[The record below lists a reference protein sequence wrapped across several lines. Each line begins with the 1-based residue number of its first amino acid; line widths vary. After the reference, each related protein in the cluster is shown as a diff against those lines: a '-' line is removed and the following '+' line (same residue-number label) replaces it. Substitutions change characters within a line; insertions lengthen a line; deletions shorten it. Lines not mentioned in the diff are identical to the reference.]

1 MYVLFAEKFM
11 SRILNQAYNKAVF
24 VVFGAMGLHSLLKA
38 NLLEVEPREPNFKYI
53 FLN

>member
-11 SRILNQAYNKAVF
+11 SRILNQ
-24 VVFGAMGLHSLLKA
+24 A

>member
-1 MYVLFAEKFM
+1 MEVLFSEKLM
-11 SRILNQAYNKAVF
+11 SRILNQAYNKSEF
-24 VVFGAMGLHSLLKA
+24 VV

>member
-1 MYVLFAEKFM
+1 MEVLFSEKLM
-11 SRILNQAYNKAVF
+11 SRILNQAYNKPVF